1 MKRVRTHPSKR
12 TMTVEKLRDL
22 LSGFPPEALVVI
34 EGGPDHTFNSV
45 LGLRDDTAGYDGQMF
60 FEWAGEE
67 HASEDEEPLRVAVI
81 E

>member
-1 MKRVRTHPSKR
+1 MKTHPSRR

-22 LSGFPPEALVVI
+22 LSGFPPETPVVI
-34 EGGPDHTFNSV
+34 EGGSDHTFNRV

-67 HASEDEEPLRVAVI
+67 NASEGEEPLRVAVI